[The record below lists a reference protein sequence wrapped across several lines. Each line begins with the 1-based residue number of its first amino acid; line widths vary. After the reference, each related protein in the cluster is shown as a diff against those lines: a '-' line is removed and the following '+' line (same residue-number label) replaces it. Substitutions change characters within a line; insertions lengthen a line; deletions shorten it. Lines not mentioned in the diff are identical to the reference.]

1 MQTAR
6 EAEREVI
13 EVLED
18 VLSAVCRKEAWEQCL
33 WQCPGGC
40 ARGSPDCA
48 RAAFRTRCADC
59 IQTAGLPAHFFVEDT
74 LDAFDEANVYRGD
87 RAGEDGIYRGP
98 YSKPS
103 LSAITH
109 IKI

>member
-6 EAEREVI
+6 EAEREVV

-48 RAAFRTRCADC
+48 RAAFRTRCADR
-59 IQTAGLPAHFFVEDT
+59 IQTAGRVVCCDMVGVRYGCYVRRVWSAGDPSGDAGFVI
-74 LDAFDEANVYRGD
+74 V
-87 RAGEDGIYRGP
+87 
-98 YSKPS
+98 
-103 LSAITH
+103 
-109 IKI
+109 